1 MRHVWITGAGRGIGA
16 AIALAFAREGA
27 TLSLSGRNLATL
39 NLQKQ
44 ILEQACPGVKVHVSV
59 MDLVDAASV
68 TAAYQANHHALGPVD
83 VLINNAG
90 QALSQPFAKTD
101 MTLWHQMLNV
111 NLTGTYLCIQA
122 TLPDLRTPQPQR
134 SGTLVRLVG
143 MTLEARGVMAPLGA
157 CCEVVGQT
165 GHRVE
170 AEVVGFND
178 KVLFLMPFT
187 EPTGVGPGD
196 MVRVLSNS
204 SLVKL
209 GPELLGR
216 VIDGR
221 CQPLDGKPDPGCKEL
236 LSLLGRPINPMERG
250 PINKIL
256 DVGVKAINGV
266 LTLGRGQRLGLV
278 AGSGVGKS
286 VLLGMLTR
294 FTKADVVVIGLIG
307 ERGREV
313 QAFIQESLGE
323 EGLAKS
329 VVVAAPANVS
339 PVLRLKATHLTH
351 VIAEYFRDQG
361 KDVLMLCDSL
371 TRVAH
376 AQREI
381 GLAIGEPPTAKGYP
395 PSVFALL
402 PNLIE
407 RGGVGRHG
415 HGSITAIYT
424 VLAEGDDAAD
434 PIVDIAR
441 ASLDGQVMLSRKLAD
456 SAHYPAI
463 DLTGSISRL
472 MQSLLSNEDLKS
484 ANKLRRLWSIYQQNV
499 DLVQVGAY
507 ENGSNPELDEAIRLN
522 DRIVS
527 FLRQDMHISQDYET
541 TRQQLREL
549 LSQ

>member
-1 MRHVWITGAGRGIGA
+1 M
-16 AIALAFAREGA
+16 L
-27 TLSLSGRNLATL
+27 
-39 NLQKQ
+39 
-44 ILEQACPGVKVHVSV
+44 
-59 MDLVDAASV
+59 D
-68 TAAYQANHHALGPVD
+68 
-83 VLINNAG
+83 
-90 QALSQPFAKTD
+90 FAKE
-101 MTLWHQMLNV
+101 V
-111 NLTGTYLCIQA
+111 QA
-122 TLPDLRTPQPQR
+122 SLPKLRASEPQR

-143 MTLEARGVMAPLGA
+143 LTLETRGIMAPLGA
-157 CCEVVGQT
+157 CCEVMGKG

-178 KVLFLMPFT
+178 KTLYLMPFT
-187 EPTGVGPGD
+187 DPVGVGPGD
-196 MVRVLSNS
+196 TVRVMSNS
-204 SLVKL
+204 GQVRL
-209 GPELLGR
+209 GNELLGR

-221 CQPLDGKPDPGCKEL
+221 GLPIDGKPMPYLPDQ
-236 LSLLGRPINPMERG
+236 LSLLGCPLNPMERG
-250 PINKIL
+250 PIVDIL
-256 DVGVKAINGV
+256 DVGVKAINGA
-266 LTLGRGQRLGLV
+266 LTIGRGQRIGLV

-294 FTKADVVVIGLIG
+294 FTKADIVVIGLIG

-313 QAFIQESLGE
+313 QAFIHESLGE

-339 PVLRLKATHLTH
+339 PVLRLKATHMTH

-361 KDVLMLCDSL
+361 KNVLMLCDSL

-415 HGSITAIYT
+415 HGSITSIYT
-424 VLAEGDDAAD
+424 VLAEGDDGND

-441 ASLDGQVMLSRKLAD
+441 ASLDGQVMLSRRLAD
-456 SAHYPAI
+456 QAHYPAI
-463 DLTGSISRL
+463 DLNGSISRV
-472 MQSLLSNEDLKS
+472 MQALVSPEELKQS
-484 ANKLRRLWSIYQQNV
+484 NKLRRLWSVYQQNA

-507 ENGSNPELDEAIRLN
+507 EAGSNPELDEAIRVREQMV
-522 DRIVS
+522 D
-527 FLRQDMHISQDYET
+527 FLRQDMDKGEDYAMTRNHLSHI
-541 TRQQLREL
+541 
-549 LSQ
+549 LS

>member
-1 MRHVWITGAGRGIGA
+1 MIDFA
-16 AIALAFAREGA
+16 AEVEQ
-27 TLSLSGRNLATL
+27 SLSG
-39 NLQKQ
+39 
-44 ILEQACPGVKVHVSV
+44 
-59 MDLVDAASV
+59 
-68 TAAYQANHHALGPVD
+68 
-83 VLINNAG
+83 
-90 QALSQPFAKTD
+90 
-101 MTLWHQMLNV
+101 
-111 NLTGTYLCIQA
+111 
-122 TLPDLRTPQPQR
+122 LRTPQPQR

-157 CCEVVGQT
+157 CCEVVGRH

-187 EPTGVGPGD
+187 EPAGVGPGD

-204 SLVKL
+204 SLVSL

-221 CQPLDGKPDPGCKEL
+221 CQPLDGKPAPVCKDL

-256 DVGVKAINGV
+256 DVGVKAINGI
-266 LTLGRGQRLGLV
+266 LTLGRGQRLGLI

-294 FTKADVVVIGLIG
+294 FTKADIVIIGLIG

-329 VVVAAPANVS
+329 VVIAAPANVS

-395 PSVFALL
+395 PSVFGLL

-472 MQSLLSNEDLKS
+472 MQTLLSSEDLKLS
-484 ANKLRRLWSIYQQNV
+484 NKLRRLWSLYQQNV
-499 DLVQVGAY
+499 DLIQVGAY
-507 ENGSNPELDEAIRLN
+507 ENGSNPELDEAIRLH
-522 DRIVS
+522 DRIVN
-527 FLRQDMHISQDYET
+527 FLRQDMHISQDYEV
-541 TRQQLREL
+541 TRAQLRDL
-549 LSQ
+549 LIQ

>member
-1 MRHVWITGAGRGIGA
+1 M
-16 AIALAFAREGA
+16 LDFSQE
-27 TLSLSGRNLATL
+27 
-39 NLQKQ
+39 
-44 ILEQACPGVKVHVSV
+44 VK
-59 MDLVDAASV
+59 D
-68 TAAYQANHHALGPVD
+68 
-83 VLINNAG
+83 
-90 QALSQPFAKTD
+90 
-101 MTLWHQMLNV
+101 
-111 NLTGTYLCIQA
+111 
-122 TLPDLRTPQPQR
+122 TLPKLRAPEPQR

-143 MTLEARGVMAPLGA
+143 LTLETRGIMAPLGA
-157 CCEVVGQT
+157 CCEVIGQG

-178 KVLFLMPFT
+178 KTLFLMPFSD
-187 EPTGVGPGD
+187 PIGVGPGD
-196 MVRVLSNS
+196 TVRVMSNS
-204 SLVKL
+204 GQVRL
-209 GPELLGR
+209 GNDLLGR
-216 VIDGR
+216 VLDGR
-221 CQPLDGKPDPGCKEL
+221 GVPIDGKPMPDLPDQ
-236 LSLLGRPINPMERG
+236 LSLLGCPLNPMERG
-250 PINKIL
+250 PIEEIL

-266 LTLGRGQRLGLV
+266 LTIGRGQRIGLV

-294 FTKADVVVIGLIG
+294 FTKADIVVIGLIG

-313 QAFIQESLGE
+313 QAFIHESLGE

-361 KDVLMLCDSL
+361 KNVLMLCDSL

-424 VLAEGDDAAD
+424 VLAEGDDGND

-441 ASLDGQVMLSRKLAD
+441 ASLDGQVMLSRRLAD
-456 SAHYPAI
+456 QAHYPAI
-463 DLTGSISRL
+463 DLNGSISRV
-472 MQSLLSNEDLKS
+472 MQTLVSSDELKQSNKV
-484 ANKLRRLWSIYQQNV
+484 RRLWSVYQQNA

-507 ENGSNPELDEAIRLN
+507 EAGSNPELDEAIRL
-522 DRIVS
+522 REQIVN
-527 FLRQDMHISQDYET
+527 FLRQDMDKGEDYEV
-541 TRQQLREL
+541 TRAQLRQM
-549 LSQ
+549 LS

>member
-1 MRHVWITGAGRGIGA
+1 M
-16 AIALAFAREGA
+16 AR
-27 TLSLSGRNLATL
+27 
-39 NLQKQ
+39 
-44 ILEQACPGVKVHVSV
+44 I
-59 MDLVDAASV
+59 VDFDTEV
-68 TAAYQANHHALGPVD
+68 TRSMAQ
-83 VLINNAG
+83 
-90 QALSQPFAKTD
+90 
-101 MTLWHQMLNV
+101 
-111 NLTGTYLCIQA
+111 
-122 TLPDLRTPQPQR
+122 LRAPEPAR

-143 MTLEARGVMAPLGA
+143 LTLETRGIMAPLGA
-157 CCEVVGQT
+157 CCEVLGRH

-178 KVLFLMPFT
+178 KTLFLMPFS

-196 MVRVLSNS
+196 VVRVVSLSSN
-204 SLVKL
+204 VKL
-209 GPELLGR
+209 GNALLGR

-221 CQPLDGKPDPGCKEL
+221 GEPLDGLPAPECHDT
-236 LSLLGRPINPMERG
+236 LSLLGRPLNPMERG
-250 PINKIL
+250 PIDKVL
-256 DVGVKAINGV
+256 DVGVKAINGM
-266 LTLGRGQRLGLV
+266 LTMGRGQRIGLV

-313 QAFIQESLGE
+313 QAFISESLGK

-329 VVVAAPANVS
+329 VVVASPANVS
-339 PVLRLKATHLTH
+339 PVLRLKATHMTH

-361 KDVLMLCDSL
+361 LNVLMLVDSL

-407 RGGVGRHG
+407 RAGVGRHG
-415 HGSITAIYT
+415 VGSITAIYT
-424 VLAEGDDAAD
+424 VLAEGDDASD

-456 SAHYPAI
+456 AAHYPAI
-463 DLTGSISRL
+463 DLTGSISRI
-472 MQSLLSNEDLKS
+472 MQSLLDPNDLKQ
-484 ANKLRRLWSIYQQNV
+484 ANRFRRMWTLYQQNL
-499 DLVQVGAY
+499 DLIQVGAY
-507 ENGSNPELDEAIRLN
+507 ERGTNPELDDAIRLHE
-522 DRIVS
+522 RMVA
-527 FLRQDMHISQDYET
+527 FLQQDMHIDQDYES
-541 TRQQLREL
+541 TRIELRAL
-549 LSQ
+549 LES

>member
-1 MRHVWITGAGRGIGA
+1 M
-16 AIALAFAREGA
+16 AR
-27 TLSLSGRNLATL
+27 
-39 NLQKQ
+39 
-44 ILEQACPGVKVHVSV
+44 I
-59 MDLVDAASV
+59 VDFDTEV
-68 TAAYQANHHALGPVD
+68 TRSMAQ
-83 VLINNAG
+83 
-90 QALSQPFAKTD
+90 
-101 MTLWHQMLNV
+101 
-111 NLTGTYLCIQA
+111 
-122 TLPDLRTPQPQR
+122 LRAPEPQR

-143 MTLEARGVMAPLGA
+143 LTLETRGIMAPLGA
-157 CCEVVGQT
+157 CCEVLGRH

-178 KVLFLMPFT
+178 KTLFLMPFS

-196 MVRVLSNS
+196 VVRVVSHSSN
-204 SLVKL
+204 VKL
-209 GPELLGR
+209 GSALLGR

-221 CQPLDGKPDPGCKEL
+221 GEPLDGLPAPECHDT
-236 LSLLGRPINPMERG
+236 LSLLGRPLNPMERG
-250 PINKIL
+250 PIDKVL
-256 DVGVKAINGV
+256 DVGVKAINGM
-266 LTLGRGQRLGLV
+266 LTMGRGQRIGLV

-313 QAFIQESLGE
+313 QAFISESLGK

-329 VVVAAPANVS
+329 VVVASPANVS
-339 PVLRLKATHLTH
+339 PVLRLKATHMTH

-361 KDVLMLCDSL
+361 LNVLMLVDSL

-407 RGGVGRHG
+407 RAGVGRHG
-415 HGSITAIYT
+415 VGSITAIYT
-424 VLAEGDDAAD
+424 VLAEGDDASD

-456 SAHYPAI
+456 AAHYPAI
-463 DLTGSISRL
+463 DLTGSISRI
-472 MQSLLSNEDLKS
+472 MQSLLDPNDLKQ
-484 ANKLRRLWSIYQQNV
+484 ANRFRRMWTLYQQNL
-499 DLVQVGAY
+499 DLIQVGAY
-507 ENGSNPELDEAIRLN
+507 ERGTNPELDDAIRLH
-522 DRIVS
+522 DRMVA
-527 FLRQDMHISQDYET
+527 FLQQDMHIDQDYES
-541 TRQQLREL
+541 TRTELRAL
-549 LSQ
+549 LES

>member
-1 MRHVWITGAGRGIGA
+1 M
-16 AIALAFAREGA
+16 AR
-27 TLSLSGRNLATL
+27 
-39 NLQKQ
+39 
-44 ILEQACPGVKVHVSV
+44 I
-59 MDLVDAASV
+59 VDFDSEV
-68 TAAYQANHHALGPVD
+68 TRSMVQ
-83 VLINNAG
+83 
-90 QALSQPFAKTD
+90 
-101 MTLWHQMLNV
+101 
-111 NLTGTYLCIQA
+111 
-122 TLPDLRTPQPQR
+122 LRAPEPQR

-143 MTLEARGVMAPLGA
+143 LTLETRGIMAPLGA
-157 CCEVVGQT
+157 CCEVLGRH

-178 KVLFLMPFT
+178 KTLFLMPFS

-196 MVRVLSNS
+196 VVRVVSHSSN
-204 SLVKL
+204 VKL
-209 GPELLGR
+209 GSALLGR

-221 CQPLDGKPDPGCKEL
+221 GEPLDGLPAPECHDT
-236 LSLLGRPINPMERG
+236 LSLLGRPLNPMERG
-250 PINKIL
+250 PIDKVL
-256 DVGVKAINGV
+256 DVGVKAINGM
-266 LTLGRGQRLGLV
+266 LTMGRGQRIGLV

-313 QAFIQESLGE
+313 QAFISESLGK

-329 VVVAAPANVS
+329 VVVASPANVS
-339 PVLRLKATHLTH
+339 PVLRLKATHMTH

-361 KDVLMLCDSL
+361 LNVLMLVDSL

-407 RGGVGRHG
+407 RAGVGRHG
-415 HGSITAIYT
+415 VGSITAIYT
-424 VLAEGDDAAD
+424 VLAEGDDASD

-456 SAHYPAI
+456 AAHYPAI
-463 DLTGSISRL
+463 DLTGSISRI
-472 MQSLLSNEDLKS
+472 MQSLLDPNDLKQ
-484 ANKLRRLWSIYQQNV
+484 ANRFRRMWTLYQQNL
-499 DLVQVGAY
+499 DLIQVGAY
-507 ENGSNPELDEAIRLN
+507 ERGTNPEVDDAIRLH
-522 DRIVS
+522 DRMVS
-527 FLRQDMHISQDYET
+527 FLQQDMHIDQDYES
-541 TRQQLREL
+541 TRTELRAL
-549 LSQ
+549 LES

>member
-1 MRHVWITGAGRGIGA
+1 MDFA
-16 AIALAFAREGA
+16 ADI
-27 TLSLSGRNLATL
+27 
-39 NLQKQ
+39 
-44 ILEQACPGVKVHVSV
+44 
-59 MDLVDAASV
+59 DA
-68 TAAYQANHHALGPVD
+68 
-83 VLINNAG
+83 VL
-90 QALSQPFAKTD
+90 P
-101 MTLWHQMLNV
+101 H
-111 NLTGTYLCIQA
+111 
-122 TLPDLRTPQPQR
+122 LRTPQPQR

-157 CCEVVGQT
+157 CCEVVGRH

-178 KVLFLMPFT
+178 KILFLMPFT
-187 EPTGVGPGD
+187 EPAGVGPGD
-196 MVRVLSNS
+196 MVRVVSNS
-204 SLVKL
+204 SLVSL
-209 GPELLGR
+209 GTELLGR

-221 CQPLDGKPDPGCKEL
+221 CQPLDGKPPPECKEL

-266 LTLGRGQRLGLV
+266 LTLGRGQRLGLI

-395 PSVFALL
+395 PSVFGLL

-472 MQSLLSNEDLKS
+472 MQSLLSSEDLKS

-507 ENGSNPELDEAIRLN
+507 EHGSNPELDEAIRLH
-522 DRIVS
+522 DRLVA
-527 FLRQDMHISQDYET
+527 FLRQDMHISQDYES
-541 TRQQLREL
+541 TRDQLRAL
-549 LSQ
+549 LNPT

>member
-1 MRHVWITGAGRGIGA
+1 MFD
-16 AIALAFAREGA
+16 FAE
-27 TLSLSGRNLATL
+27 
-39 NLQKQ
+39 
-44 ILEQACPGVKVHVSV
+44 EVS
-59 MDLVDAASV
+59 
-68 TAAYQANHHALGPVD
+68 H
-83 VLINNAG
+83 
-90 QALSQPFAKTD
+90 
-101 MTLWHQMLNV
+101 
-111 NLTGTYLCIQA
+111 C
-122 TLPDLRTPQPQR
+122 LPRLRAPEPQR
-134 SGTLVRLVG
+134 TGTLVRLVG
-143 MTLEARGVMAPLGA
+143 LTLETRGIMAPLGA
-157 CCEVVGQT
+157 CCEVVGRH

-178 KVLFLMPFT
+178 KTLFLMPFT
-187 EPTGVGPGD
+187 DPVGVGPGD
-196 MVRVLSNS
+196 MVRVLSHS
-204 SLVKL
+204 SQVCL

-221 CQPLDGKPDPGCKEL
+221 GQPLDGKPAPKCRDTL
-236 LSLLGRPINPMERG
+236 ALMGRPLNPMERG
-250 PINKIL
+250 PIQQVL

-266 LTLGRGQRLGLV
+266 LTMGRGQRIGLV

-313 QAFIQESLGE
+313 QAFISESLGT

-329 VVVAAPANVS
+329 VVVAAPANLS
-339 PVLRLKATHLTH
+339 PVLRLKATHMTH

-361 KDVLMLCDSL
+361 KNVLMLCDSL

-424 VLAEGDDAAD
+424 VLAEGDDASD

-463 DLTGSISRL
+463 DLNGSISRL
-472 MQSLLSNEDLKS
+472 MQSLLSSEDMKMS
-484 ANKLRRLWSIYQQNV
+484 NKLRRLWSLYQQNE
-499 DLVQVGAY
+499 DLIQVGAY
-507 ENGSNPELDEAIRLN
+507 EKGSSAEVDEAIRLH
-522 DRIVS
+522 DRIVN
-527 FLRQDMHISQDYET
+527 FLRQDMHIGQDYES
-541 TRQQLREL
+541 TRQELRQLL
-549 LSQ
+549 TAD

>member
-1 MRHVWITGAGRGIGA
+1 M
-16 AIALAFAREGA
+16 L
-27 TLSLSGRNLATL
+27 
-39 NLQKQ
+39 
-44 ILEQACPGVKVHVSV
+44 
-59 MDLVDAASV
+59 D
-68 TAAYQANHHALGPVD
+68 
-83 VLINNAG
+83 
-90 QALSQPFAKTD
+90 FAKE
-101 MTLWHQMLNV
+101 V
-111 NLTGTYLCIQA
+111 QA
-122 TLPDLRTPQPQR
+122 SLPKLRTPEPQR

-143 MTLEARGVMAPLGA
+143 LTLETRGIMAPLGA
-157 CCEVVGQT
+157 CCEVMGKD

-178 KVLFLMPFT
+178 KTLYLMPFSD
-187 EPTGVGPGD
+187 PVGVGPGD
-196 MVRVLSNS
+196 TVRVISNS
-204 SLVKL
+204 GQVRL
-209 GPELLGR
+209 GNALLGR

-221 CQPLDGKPDPGCKEL
+221 GMPIDGKPMPDLPDQ
-236 LSLLGRPINPMERG
+236 LSLLGRPLNPMERG
-250 PINKIL
+250 PIKEVL
-256 DVGVKAINGV
+256 DVGVKAINGA
-266 LTLGRGQRLGLV
+266 LTIGRGQRIGLV

-294 FTKADVVVIGLIG
+294 FTKADIVVIGLIG

-313 QAFIQESLGE
+313 QAFISESLGE

-339 PVLRLKATHLTH
+339 PVLRLKATHMTH

-361 KDVLMLCDSL
+361 KHVLMLCDSL

-415 HGSITAIYT
+415 HGSITSIYT
-424 VLAEGDDAAD
+424 VLAEGDDASD

-441 ASLDGQVMLSRKLAD
+441 ASLDGQVMLSRRLAD
-456 SAHYPAI
+456 QAHYPAI
-463 DLTGSISRL
+463 DLNGSISRV
-472 MQSLLSNEDLKS
+472 MQTLVSSDELKQS
-484 ANKLRRLWSIYQQNV
+484 NKLRRLWSVYQQNS

-507 ENGSNPELDEAIRLN
+507 EAGSNPELDEAIRL
-522 DRIVS
+522 REQIVD
-527 FLRQDMHISQDYET
+527 FLRQDMHQSEDYAV
-541 TRQQLREL
+541 TRQKLDQM
-549 LSQ
+549 LS

>member
-1 MRHVWITGAGRGIGA
+1 MIDFSKEVQT
-16 AIALAFAREGA
+16 
-27 TLSLSGRNLATL
+27 SLP
-39 NLQKQ
+39 K
-44 ILEQACPGVKVHVSV
+44 
-59 MDLVDAASV
+59 
-68 TAAYQANHHALGPVD
+68 
-83 VLINNAG
+83 
-90 QALSQPFAKTD
+90 
-101 MTLWHQMLNV
+101 
-111 NLTGTYLCIQA
+111 
-122 TLPDLRTPQPQR
+122 LRTPEPQR

-143 MTLEARGVMAPLGA
+143 LTLETRGIMAPLGA
-157 CCEVVGQT
+157 CCEVMGKD

-178 KVLFLMPFT
+178 KTLYLMPFT
-187 EPTGVGPGD
+187 DPVGVGPGD
-196 MVRVLSNS
+196 TVRVMSNS
-204 SLVKL
+204 GQVRL
-209 GPELLGR
+209 GNELLGR

-221 CQPLDGKPDPGCKEL
+221 GVPIDGKPMPHLPDQ
-236 LSLLGRPINPMERG
+236 LSLLGRPLNPMERG
-250 PINKIL
+250 PIVDIL
-256 DVGVKAINGV
+256 DVGVKAINGA
-266 LTLGRGQRLGLV
+266 LTIGRGQRIGLV

-294 FTKADVVVIGLIG
+294 FTKADIVVIGLIG

-313 QAFIQESLGE
+313 QAFISESLGA

-339 PVLRLKATHLTH
+339 PVLRLKATHMTH

-361 KDVLMLCDSL
+361 KNVLMLCDSL

-415 HGSITAIYT
+415 HGSITSIYT
-424 VLAEGDDAAD
+424 VLAEGDDGND

-441 ASLDGQVMLSRKLAD
+441 ASLDGQVMLSRRLAD
-456 SAHYPAI
+456 QAHYPAI
-463 DLTGSISRL
+463 DLNGSISRV
-472 MQSLLSNEDLKS
+472 MQTLVSPDELKQS
-484 ANKLRRLWSIYQQNV
+484 NKLRRLWSVYQQNA

-507 ENGSNPELDEAIRLN
+507 EAGSNPELDDAIRLREQMV
-522 DRIVS
+522 D
-527 FLRQDMHISQDYET
+527 FLRQDMDKGQDYAM
-541 TRQQLREL
+541 TRNQLSHM
-549 LSQ
+549 LS

>member
-1 MRHVWITGAGRGIGA
+1 MID
-16 AIALAFAREGA
+16 FADVVEQ
-27 TLSLSGRNLATL
+27 SLSG
-39 NLQKQ
+39 
-44 ILEQACPGVKVHVSV
+44 
-59 MDLVDAASV
+59 
-68 TAAYQANHHALGPVD
+68 
-83 VLINNAG
+83 
-90 QALSQPFAKTD
+90 
-101 MTLWHQMLNV
+101 
-111 NLTGTYLCIQA
+111 
-122 TLPDLRTPQPQR
+122 LRTPQPQR

-157 CCEVVGQT
+157 CCEVVGRH

-187 EPTGVGPGD
+187 EPAGVGPGD
-196 MVRVLSNS
+196 MVRVVSNS
-204 SLVKL
+204 SLVSL

-221 CQPLDGKPDPGCKEL
+221 CQPLDGKPAPVCKDL

-256 DVGVKAINGV
+256 DVGIKAINGI
-266 LTLGRGQRLGLV
+266 LTLGRGQRLGLI

-294 FTKADVVVIGLIG
+294 FTKADIVIIGLIG

-329 VVVAAPANVS
+329 VVIAAPANVS

-395 PSVFALL
+395 PSVFGLL

-472 MQSLLSNEDLKS
+472 MQTLLSSEDLKS
-484 ANKLRRLWSIYQQNV
+484 ANKLRRLWSLYQQNV
-499 DLVQVGAY
+499 DLIQVGAY
-507 ENGSNPELDEAIRLN
+507 ENGSNPELDEAIRLH
-522 DRIVS
+522 DRIVN
-527 FLRQDMHISQDYET
+527 FLRQDMHICEDYEV
-541 TRQQLREL
+541 TRAQLRDL
-549 LSQ
+549 LNQS